1 MESIIDDAVSQ
12 LLKELSEAKM
22 WPEKYQ
28 EKLEAG
34 ADISH
39 EIREADKKIEELE
52 ARAKKILKKLGC
64 VSPKTRSVYNGMAGM
79 LINWQEFKDNLE

>member
-1 MESIIDDAVSQ
+1 MESIDDAVSQ

-22 WPEKYQ
+22 WSEEYQ

-39 EIREADKKIEELE
+39 EIDKADKKIEELE
-52 ARAKKILKKLGC
+52 SRAKKILKKLGC